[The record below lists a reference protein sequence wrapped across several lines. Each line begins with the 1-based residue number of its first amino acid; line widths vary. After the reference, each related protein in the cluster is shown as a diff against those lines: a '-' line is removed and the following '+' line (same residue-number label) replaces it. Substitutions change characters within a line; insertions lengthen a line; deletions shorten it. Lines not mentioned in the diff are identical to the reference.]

1 MLSTVSIV
9 VSEFAFLPHKNKS
22 SRVRSVMDKIAKI
35 KQSQEVNRL
44 YLSRMQEIAEAKREA
59 REEGRQEG
67 REEGREE
74 GHVEEAIDIYINE
87 FSLSEPEVVD
97 RIMQKFNL
105 GKEEAER
112 LVNSAQRI

>member
-1 MLSTVSIV
+1 
-9 VSEFAFLPHKNKS
+9 
-22 SRVRSVMDKIAKI
+22 MDF
-35 KQSQEVNRL
+35 QEYV
-44 YLSRMQEIAEAKREA
+44 ERE
-59 REEGRQEG
+59 RR
-67 REEGREE
+67 EGREE

-87 FSLSEPEVVD
+87 FSLSESEVVD